1 MFISGRYFAIMAG
14 SAESK
19 WQNRKKVTILLASL
33 QSSQLMFNRNSPAFL
48 YEPVLANRVVKL
60 IFGRLALVMLIVL
73 GGWWLGPGGSE
84 VSLNIA
90 PQESKFLLP
99 VVIALTAAY
108 LVWLRFGRTLLPQVR
123 AQLLIDAMLVTWI
136 VWETGDLISPYI
148 TLYTILIGLAGFF
161 LGKTDALAVAG
172 FCAFCFTVLPIAI
185 NPSLIYSLSGDV
197 DPPRVIQTIA
207 FNDVAFLLVGL
218 LAGRLADRR
227 RIGDALKEAESN
239 FANLNVLHERIV
251 DSIHSG
257 IITTNLDGK
266 IYSFNRAAE
275 EITEIKPYETLAR
288 NIFSIFGDEIRE
300 PVKACLTGS
309 PLDAPTFKK
318 FEATVRPSADR
329 LGVPDVIVSCSVQP
343 LLSAAGAKTGLIFA
357 FEDMTELR
365 AMEDAVRRNDRL
377 AAVGRLA
384 AGLAHEIRNPL
395 GSMSSA
401 LQFLSAKATQNDD
414 SELMDVVLRESERLN
429 TIITDFLA
437 YARPGTRDSSTP
449 TPVNLGNSIADC
461 LALFRHDP
469 AVNDAHTFEF
479 EPPAEAVLVPGDEAL
494 IKQIIWNLARNSI
507 KSMPKGGRLSV
518 GLGVPYPARARI
530 TVSDTG
536 HGIDPEN
543 IDKIF
548 EPFQSGGGGTGL
560 GLAIV
565 HRIVTEHG
573 GRIDAKSE
581 AGKGTTITIDLP
593 KR

>member
-1 MFISGRYFAIMAG
+1 MFT
-14 SAESK
+14 
-19 WQNRKKVTILLASL
+19 QT
-33 QSSQLMFNRNSPAFL
+33 SPVFL

-60 IFGRLALVMLIVL
+60 IFGRLVLVTLIVL

-90 PQESKFLLP
+90 PQAFNLLLP
-99 VVIALTAAY
+99 ATVALTAAY
-108 LVWLRFGRTLLPQVR
+108 LAWLRFGRSLLLQVR
-123 AQLLIDAMLVTWI
+123 VQFLVDTILVTGI

-161 LGKTDALAVAG
+161 LGKTDALAVAVS
-172 FCAFCFTVLPIAI
+172 CALCFTALPFAI
-185 NPSLIYSLSGDV
+185 NPSLLYSFTGDGYPSRSV
-197 DPPRVIQTIA
+197 QTIA
-207 FNDVAFLLVGL
+207 FNDIAFLLVGL

-227 RIGDALKEAESN
+227 RVGDALKEAESN

-257 IITTNLDGK
+257 IITTNLEGK

-275 EITEIKPYETLAR
+275 DITGIRPYHTLAK

-300 PVKACLTGS
+300 PVKDCLTGG
-309 PLDAPTFKK
+309 PLDAPSFRK
-318 FEATVRPSADR
+318 FEATVRPSFEEPAEHA
-329 LGVPDVIVSCSVQP
+329 VIVSCSVQP

-365 AMEDAVRRNDRL
+365 AMEEVVRRSDRL

-384 AGLAHEIRNPL
+384 SGLAHEIRNPL

-401 LQFLSAKATQNDD
+401 LQFLSAKAAHNDD
-414 SELMDVVLRESERLN
+414 GELMDVVLRESERLN
-429 TIITDFLA
+429 TIITDFLS
-437 YARPGTRDSSTP
+437 YARPGAKDGAEP
-449 TPVNLGNSIADC
+449 TPVNLGNAIADC
-461 LALFRHDP
+461 VALFRHDP
-469 AVNDAHTFEF
+469 AVNGAHIFEF
-479 EPPAEAVLVPGDEAL
+479 DPPVDPVLVPGDEAL
-494 IKQIIWNLARNSI
+494 LKQIIWNLARNSI
-507 KSMPKGGRLSV
+507 KSMPKGGCLTV
-518 GLGVPYPARARI
+518 GLAVPYPARARI

-536 HGIDPEN
+536 CGIDPEN

-548 EPFQSGGGGTGL
+548 EPFHSGGGGTGL